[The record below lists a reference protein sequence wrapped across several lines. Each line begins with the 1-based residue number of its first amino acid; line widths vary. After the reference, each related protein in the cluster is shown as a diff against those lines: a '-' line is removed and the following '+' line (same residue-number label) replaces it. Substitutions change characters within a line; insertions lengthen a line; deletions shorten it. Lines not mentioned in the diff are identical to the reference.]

1 MFELSQYKL
10 NLKQNELEPYISQ
23 NTMDFHYNKH
33 LATYIKNLNKLIE
46 GTEYENYPLK
56 RIIIKSSHTKDTKS
70 IFNNAAQVFNHN
82 FFFNCLKKD
91 DRTEFPAE
99 LYSNFTSIEDFKN
112 QFKTIANTV
121 FGSCWV
127 WLVKEAGEYK
137 IEKTENADTP
147 IAHNQTPLLCL
158 DLWEHAYYLD
168 YQNRRA
174 KYIENFTEHLI
185 NWEFVNS
192 CL

>member
-121 FGSCWV
+121 FGSGWV

-174 KYIENFTEHLI
+174 EYIENFTEHLI